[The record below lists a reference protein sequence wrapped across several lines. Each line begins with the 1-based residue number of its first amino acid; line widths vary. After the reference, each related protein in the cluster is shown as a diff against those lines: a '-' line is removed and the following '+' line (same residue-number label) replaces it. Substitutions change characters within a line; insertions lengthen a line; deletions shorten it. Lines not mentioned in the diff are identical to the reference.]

1 MNTQKE
7 FAGGLLGT
15 LISSAGMWAEIES
28 IVSIVCAVVGLVITI
43 VTCVVIPVWR
53 RWREAK
59 KDGEIT
65 PDEAEDIANAIQ
77 DGIDKINDDVKKE
90 K

>member
-7 FAGGLLGT
+7 FIGGICGT

-28 IVSIVCAVVGLVITI
+28 IVSIVCAVVGLCITI
-43 VTCVVIPVWR
+43 VTCVVIPVWKKVR
-53 RWREAK
+53 DAK
-59 KDGEIT
+59 KDGAIDPE
-65 PDEAEDIANAIQ
+65 EAEDIANTMK
-77 DGIDKINDDVKKE
+77 DGIDRINDKIKKE

>member
-7 FAGGLLGT
+7 FIGGICGT

-28 IVSIVCAVVGLVITI
+28 IVSIVCAVVGLCITI
-43 VTCVVIPVWR
+43 FTCVVIPVWKK
-53 RWREAK
+53 WREAK
-59 KDGEIT
+59 KDGAIDPE
-65 PDEAEDIANAIQ
+65 EAEDIANTIKH
-77 DGIDKINDDVKKE
+77 GIDSINDDIKKE

>member
-7 FAGGLLGT
+7 LIGGICGT
-15 LISSAGMWAEIES
+15 ILSSAGMWADIES
-28 IVSIVCAVVGLVITI
+28 IVSIVCAVVGLIITI
-43 VTCVVIPVWR
+43 VTCVVIPVWKK
-53 RWREAK
+53 WREAK

-65 PDEAEDIANAIQ
+65 PEEAEDIADTVK
-77 DGIDKINDDVKKE
+77 DGIDKINDNIKKE

>member
-7 FAGGLLGT
+7 FIGGICGT

-28 IVSIVCAVVGLVITI
+28 IVSIVCAVVGLCITI
-43 VTCVVIPVWR
+43 FTCVVIPVWKK
-53 RWREAK
+53 WREAK
-59 KDGEIT
+59 KDGAID
-65 PDEAEDIANAIQ
+65 PDEAEDIANTIKH
-77 DGIDKINDDVKKE
+77 GIDSINDDIKKE

>member
-1 MNTQKE
+1 MNTHKE
-7 FAGGLLGT
+7 FIGGICGT

-28 IVSIVCAVVGLVITI
+28 IVSIVCAVVGLCITI

-53 RWREAK
+53 KWREAK
-59 KDGEIT
+59 KDGAID
-65 PDEAEDIANAIQ
+65 PDEAEDIANTIKH
-77 DGIDKINDDVKKE
+77 GIDSINDDRKKE

>member
-7 FAGGLLGT
+7 FIGGICGT

-28 IVSIVCAVVGLVITI
+28 IVSIVCAVVGWCITI
-43 VTCVVIPVWR
+43 FTCVVIPVWKK
-53 RWREAK
+53 WREAK
-59 KDGEIT
+59 KDGAID
-65 PDEAEDIANAIQ
+65 PDEAVDIANTIKH
-77 DGIDKINDDVKKE
+77 GIDSINDDIKKE